1 MLIYKNGVKNGVST
15 LLLFD
20 KNGVPQHS
28 LFDVKSENG
37 VKNGVHTLFYMIAR
51 IFSPWY
57 IGVWH
62 SYGDISKIWLYICF
76 TLTLHSE
83 EKKSISEITSLVNCG
98 VMGDKKLGCTLPCYD
113 YEPFLFNFSTPS
125 FFTPLLVSTLP
136 SFYPYEIITM
146 INKLASTFTSTKTVS
161 R

>member
-1 MLIYKNGVKNGVST
+1 MDSAK
-15 LLLFD
+15 
-20 KNGVPQHS
+20 S
-28 LFDVKSENG
+28 LFSNSEFLALG
-37 VKNGVHTLFYMIAR
+37 ILVCSTPMA
-51 IFSPWY
+51 IFPRF
-57 IGVWH
+57 G
-62 SYGDISKIWLYICF
+62 F

-125 FFTPLLVSTLP
+125 FFFFTPLLVSTLP